1 MNSMKP
7 SLIKLIDVLLER
19 IEENPEVTPSETG
32 LRSWLGR
39 KGYSSRDIDAAMK
52 MVAPHVEARIRET
65 GRQSSSVRILS
76 TNESYKLSP
85 EARDALVRLELHGL
99 IDAFEREAMLDR
111 LDHFDGEIGL
121 QELEYLLACVVYA
134 NIDVAS
140 QRVIES
146 TVLGGGPTYH

>member
-99 IDAFEREAMLDR
+99 IDAFER
-111 LDHFDGEIGL
+111 GEIGL

>member
-1 MNSMKP
+1 MKQ
-7 SLIKLIDVLLER
+7 SLIKLIDVLLQR
-19 IEENPEVTPSETG
+19 IEDNPEVTPSVLG

-39 KGYSSRDIDAAMK
+39 KGYSTCDIDAAMK
-52 MVAPHVEARIRET
+52 LVAPHVEARIRET

-76 TNESYKLSP
+76 AIENYKISP
-85 EARDALVRLELHGL
+85 EARDALVRLELYGL

-134 NIDVAS
+134 NIDVGS
-140 QRVIES
+140 QQIIES
-146 TVLGGGPTYH
+146 TIMGGGPTYH